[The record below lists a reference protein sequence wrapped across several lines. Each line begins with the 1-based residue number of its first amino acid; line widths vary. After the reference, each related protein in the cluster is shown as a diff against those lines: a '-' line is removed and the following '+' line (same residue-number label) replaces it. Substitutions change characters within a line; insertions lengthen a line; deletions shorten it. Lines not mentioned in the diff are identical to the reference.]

1 MKLKCNKEKPLAYNV
16 VNTYAGGIFM
26 GRKVG
31 SKGIMFVSLGLG
43 LLISLVLPEKII
55 IILLAIALGICGF
68 ALCKS

>member
-1 MKLKCNKEKPLAYNV
+1 
-16 VNTYAGGIFM
+16 M
-26 GRKVG
+26 GRKAG

-55 IILLAIALGICGF
+55 IILLAVALVICGF